1 MIGTEKQANMPDTS
15 ANNPP
20 TINLMDDVLS
30 LPELNPPKVMPQGN
44 VGTPL
49 SVFRALIQSCQLP
62 PSVIRKLK
70 LKFPLSHIRRM
81 YSAVPL
87 DYGPGRKGNQLSDL
101 RKKQKEKQDENKRT
115 RKKAKKDDIEE
126 QYSDEDQLENVQSVC
141 QDINY
146 IMFYL
151 TASIKILL

>member
-1 MIGTEKQANMPDTS
+1 MIGTEKQAIVPDSSGTFS
-15 ANNPP
+15 NNPP
-20 TINLMDDVLS
+20 TINLIHDILS

-87 DYGPGRKGNQLSDL
+87 DYGPGRKGKQLSDL
-101 RKKQKEKQDENKRT
+101 RKKQKGKQDENKRT

-126 QYSDEDQLENVQSVC
+126 QYSDKDQSENVESVC
-141 QDINY
+141 
-146 IMFYL
+146 
-151 TASIKILL
+151 